1 MTTVTFTHSCAQKFA
16 RMRIINPMLRSR
28 DFLLLFWTFGL
39 FRPLPLSWW
48 RLEISPL
55 ETFSSGR
62 RFNRRAGHFF
72 PTHLNG
78 LTRSK
83 FSSASCGFTP
93 FLRPSFCNPP
103 LSCHFYLPLG
113 RTYNYPS
120 LYLLGGRFY
129 NFLKF
134 PNGKQ
139 NPKKS
144 WGATC
149 IPFDSEVH
157 LFSCCVFKHLHWDFV
172 WKWEEWMSPGRGCQR
187 HNSVWVVE
195 WTKPTVETRAEKLGM
210 KLENESR
217 VEKQP
222 RTVENSRE
230 SWEKVEKVQNNFKNE
245 SWEQKLRKK
254 LRSWEKVEKSWE
266 QLRMKVDNKSWECCD
281 HTIFRH
287 QKIDRWWWRVSREGL
302 QFLANS
308 FYSFLMPGG
317 IFCIRIFRCYLWS
330 RCRFGDSLAELSI
343 LKRDITCLW
352 ITSWPLQPIKVQ
364 RCHVQLFVCCFSSQ
378 QFRDN
383 TLFSVPLRIACC
395 CGTFFQL
402 FVLLTTPSSNCSS
415 NYLPGWPG

>member
-1 MTTVTFTHSCAQKFA
+1 MTTVTITHSCAQKFA

-266 QLRMKVDNKSWECCD
+266 HWEWKLTTKVENVLIIRYSDTK
-281 HTIFRH
+281 RL
-287 QKIDRWWWRVSREGL
+287 IDGGGGFLVKVS
-302 QFLANS
+302 S
-308 FYSFLMPGG
+308 F
-317 IFCIRIFRCYLWS
+317 
-330 RCRFGDSLAELSI
+330 
-343 LKRDITCLW
+343 
-352 ITSWPLQPIKVQ
+352 
-364 RCHVQLFVCCFSSQ
+364 SQ
-378 QFRDN
+378 TRS
-383 TLFSVPLRIACC
+383 TLFWCLVVSFAL
-395 CGTFFQL
+395 G
-402 FVLLTTPSSNCSS
+402 SSDVICEVDADLVTVWQSYRS
-415 NYLPGWPG
+415 WDET